1 MSDLLTGL
9 ALVLVIEGAVFAL
22 FPGRKRT
29 LLTTLLTL
37 PDNVVRLTGLLSV
50 ALGVFAVWMIRG

>member
-1 MSDLLTGL
+1 VSDLLTGL

-22 FPGRKRT
+22 FPGRKRN